1 MGLPCRVIAAW
12 NDSGLVRWVSSLVV
26 AAWYGI
32 LLMGFGRFCTPAV
45 VVRNAGGCVL
55 GMPYRVVVVRNVCRR
70 VLGMP
75 YRVGVVRNAG
85 NGFGTFRTVP
95 RAVGFWVG
103 VGIPGF
109 LFPDMRCGTVR
120 KLFEGL
126 LRVPYHAVVV
136 REMPGPSEGFCTT
149 RLWRWQEGWGW
160 SGSCG

>member
-1 MGLPCRVIAAW
+1 MIAAW
-12 NDSGLVRWVSSLVV
+12 NDPGLVRWVSSLVV
-26 AAWYGI
+26 AAWYGN
-32 LLMGFGRFCTPAV
+32 LLMGFGRFCTPQLWYGMLGDAFW
-45 VVRNAGGCVL
+45 GCRTAWEWY
-55 GMPYRVVVVRNVCRR
+55 GM
-70 VLGMP
+70 LET
-75 YRVGVVRNAG
+75 
-85 NGFGTFRTVP
+85 GFGTFRTVP

-149 RLWRWQEGWGW
+149 RLWRWQEGCGW

>member
-1 MGLPCRVIAAW
+1 MRSDGAMGLPCRVIAAW
-12 NDSGLVRWVSSLVV
+12 NDPGLVRWVSSLVV

-32 LLMGFGRFCTPAV
+32 LLMGFGRFCIPQLWYGMLGDAFW
-45 VVRNAGGCVL
+45 GCRTAWEWY
-55 GMPYRVVVVRNVCRR
+55 GM
-70 VLGMP
+70 LET
-75 YRVGVVRNAG
+75 
-85 NGFGTFRTVP
+85 GFGTFRTVP

-109 LFPDMRCGTVR
+109 LLPEGGRGTVR
-120 KLFEGL
+120 NLFEGL